1 MSNDLTAEH
10 DACTGCKYEHFTSAS
25 SYCQGC
31 KRNAVDKYTRITN
44 ADRVRAMTNKELAEF
59 LLVFDDATDK
69 YNYILASN
77 KGLSLYGSCDSEEE
91 AKKNQLEWLESEV
104 DDL

>member
-1 MSNDLTAEH
+1 MNNKNIEH
-10 DACTGCKYEHFTSAS
+10 DGCIGCKYEHFTSTS

-44 ADRVRAMTNKELAEF
+44 ADRVRAMTNEELAEF
-59 LLVFDDATDK
+59 LVKIAFNENLPCMMIDEDCKKFPDVPEDD
-69 YNYILASN
+69 
-77 KGLSLYGSCDSEEE
+77 KGCKDCF
-91 AKKNQLEWLESEV
+91 KEWLESEV